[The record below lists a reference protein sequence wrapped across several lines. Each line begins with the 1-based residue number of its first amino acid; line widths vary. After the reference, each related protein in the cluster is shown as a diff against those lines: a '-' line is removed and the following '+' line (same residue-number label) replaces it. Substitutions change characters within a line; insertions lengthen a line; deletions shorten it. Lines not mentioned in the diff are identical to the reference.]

1 MTKIAAVQAAPEWLD
16 AKGTTDKTIALIEQA
31 GRQDIRLLGFGE
43 SWLPGYPHMIFLHPP
58 METMPMVMKYRENAI
73 CIDGPEMKAIR
84 EACER
89 AGVWVMLGFAER
101 DKGSI
106 YAAQALID
114 DHGNLRMTRRKLRPT
129 HMERTV
135 WGEGPATDI
144 KVVETPFATVGGLVC
159 FENVQ
164 PIMRHGMY
172 ALGEQIHVACW
183 PSFGLFKGLRKT
195 YAFSKEANLNECFSY
210 ALQGQCF
217 VIAANSIIR
226 PEDIDTV
233 TMGNDALK
241 EFIQPGGGAAAVYGP
256 DGYRLTEPL
265 DEHEDGFAIAEFDA
279 SYIEKAKI
287 FADPAGHYFRPD
299 VAKHI
304 FEGKNTS
311 VVAQDAADQPDPERL
326 TAAD

>member
-1 MTKIAAVQAAPEWLD
+1 MIKIAAVQAAPEWLD
-16 AKGTTDKTIALIEQA
+16 AKGTVDKTIALIEEA
-31 GRQDIRLLGFGE
+31 GKQDIRLLGFGE

-58 METMPMVMKYRENAI
+58 MATMPMVMKYRQNAI
-73 CIDGPEMKAIR
+73 CVDGPEMKAIS
-84 EACER
+84 EACGR

-114 DHGNLRMTRRKLRPT
+114 DHGTLRMTRRKLRPT

-144 KVVETPFATVGGLVC
+144 KVVETPFGTVGGLIC

-164 PIMRHGMY
+164 PILRHGMY

-195 YAFSKEANLNECFSY
+195 YAFSAEANLNECFSY

-217 VIAANSIIR
+217 VLAANSIIR
-226 PEDIDTV
+226 EEDLDEI
-233 TMGNDALK
+233 TMGNEELR
-241 EFIQPGGGAAAVYGP
+241 EFVQPGGGAAAVYGP

-265 DEHEDGFAIAEFDA
+265 DEHEDGFAVAEFDPQ
-279 SYIEKAKI
+279 YIESAKV
-287 FADPAGHYFRPD
+287 FADPAGHYYRDD
-299 VAKHI
+299 VAQLVLAGAGTKIDATETADTHTP
-304 FEGKNTS
+304 EG
-311 VVAQDAADQPDPERL
+311 
-326 TAAD
+326 